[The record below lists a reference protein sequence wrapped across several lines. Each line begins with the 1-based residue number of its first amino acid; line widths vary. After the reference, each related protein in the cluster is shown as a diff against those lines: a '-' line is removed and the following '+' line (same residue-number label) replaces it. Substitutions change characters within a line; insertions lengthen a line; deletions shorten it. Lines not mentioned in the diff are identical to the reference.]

1 MERLKQRALFFKRK
15 MPYPNQ
21 IPMRLLVIFAL
32 AVPAFAQRDPVRE
45 IPAQAVTAIGMAYV
59 RENYTK
65 FDYRIPMRDGVKLF
79 TSVYLP
85 KEVAGEGKSYPIML
99 TRTPY
104 SVRPYGEDQYPAAL
118 GPSDFFAREKF
129 IFAYQDVR
137 GRNLSEGVYVPMK
150 PYIPNKRD
158 SKIADEST
166 DAYDTVDY
174 LVKNVPG
181 NTGKVG
187 IWGISQP
194 GFYATAAL
202 LDPHPALAAVSPQA
216 PFTDYY
222 LGDDSYHNGAFML
235 AHRFGFYQGFKLRD
249 DGNPSA
255 APPAATVSFDYGTP
269 DAYDFFLAMGS
280 LSNADEKYFLHKQPL
295 WTLNVTHTTYDEVWQ
310 SRAIWKYLKDIRPAT
325 MIVGGWFDQEDLQG
339 PLRQFDFL
347 QKHNPPQTGMLVM
360 GPWVHGGFSRGD
372 GDRVGNMTFGSKT
385 GAWYREHIEF
395 RFFLQQLKGRGER
408 TFPKAW
414 VFQTGLNQWRKFD
427 SWPPA
432 QAQSRKAFPDGKGAL
447 RFDPPSTAQ
456 RFDGYLSDPNKPVPY
471 IGPISAGVRFDYM
484 TEDQR
489 FASTRPDV
497 LVYRSEPLDQD
508 LTVMGPITCDLKV
521 STSGTDSDFDV
532 KIIDVYP
539 ADFPDYEAPA
549 VPVNPRLQPAAT
561 IRFGGYQ
568 QLVRGEPFRGKFRKS
583 FEKPVPFEPGK
594 PDRITFKLPDVAH
607 TFRAGHRVMIQI
619 QSSWFPITDR
629 NPQRF
634 MDIPNA
640 LAADFTKATQ
650 RVFTGGADGTN
661 FTFPVIP

>member
-1 MERLKQRALFFKRK
+1 MRSLAIAVVTISLLPAQRTPIREVPSQAVAALG
-15 MPYPNQ
+15 MPY
-21 IPMRLLVIFAL
+21 I
-32 AVPAFAQRDPVRE
+32 
-45 IPAQAVTAIGMAYV
+45 

-79 TSVYLP
+79 TSVYVP
-85 KEVAGEGKSYPIML
+85 KDAAGEGKTYPIML
-99 TRTPY
+99 ERTPY

-118 GPSDFFAREKF
+118 GPSDLFAREKF

-137 GRNLSEGVYVPMK
+137 GRNLSEGEYSPIRPYK
-150 PYIPNKRD
+150 PVKKDARD
-158 SKIADEST
+158 TDEST
-166 DAYDTVDY
+166 DSYDTIDY
-174 LVKNVPG
+174 LVKNVPN

-194 GFYATAAL
+194 GFYATAAM
-202 LDPHPALAAVSPQA
+202 LDAHPALVAASPQA
-216 PFTDYY
+216 PVTDYY

-235 AHRFGFYQGFKLRD
+235 AHRFSFYQGFKLRE
-249 DGNPSA
+249 DG
-255 APPAATVSFDYGTP
+255 APPTVPTVVTPFDYGTP
-269 DAYDFFLAMGS
+269 DSYDFYLALGS

-295 WTLNVTHTTYDEVWQ
+295 WTLNIAHTTYDETWQ
-310 SRAIWKYLKDIRPAT
+310 SRGIWKYLKDIKPAT

-339 PLRQFDFL
+339 PLRQYDFL
-347 QKHNPPQTGMLVM
+347 KQHNPPQTAMLVM

-372 GDRVGNMTFGSKT
+372 GDRVGNVTFGSKT

-395 RFFLQQLKGRGER
+395 PFFLRQLKGRGET

-414 VFQTGLNQWRKFD
+414 VFETGLNQWRRFD
-427 SWPPA
+427 NWPPTPA
-432 QAQSRKAFPDGKGAL
+432 QPKTVYLDAKSSLTFNQPATP
-447 RFDPPSTAQ
+447 Q
-456 RFDGYLSDPNKPVPY
+456 RFDEYLSDPNKPVPY
-471 IGPISAGVRFDYM
+471 LGPVSTGVRFDYM

-489 FASTRPDV
+489 FAATRPDV
-497 LVYRSEPLDQD
+497 LVYRTEPLDHD

-521 STSGTDSDFDV
+521 STTGTDSDFDV

-549 VPVNPRLQPAAT
+549 TPVNARLLPATA

-607 TFRAGHRVMIQI
+607 TFRAGHRLMIQI
-619 QSSWFPITDR
+619 QSTWFPITDR
-629 NPQRF
+629 NPQKF
-634 MDIPNA
+634 MEIPNA
-640 LAADFTKATQ
+640 LTADFTKATQ
-650 RVFTGGADGTN
+650 HVYTGGPDGTN
-661 FTFPVIP
+661 FTFLVMQ